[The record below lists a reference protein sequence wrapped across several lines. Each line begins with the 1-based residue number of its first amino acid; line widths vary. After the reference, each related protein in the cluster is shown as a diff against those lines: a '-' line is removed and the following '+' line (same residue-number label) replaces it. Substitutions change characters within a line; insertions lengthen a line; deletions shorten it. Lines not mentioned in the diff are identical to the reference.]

1 MPAPANAFK
10 IMPLGDSITEGTVAG
25 GYRAPLYS
33 LLTMDGYNISYA
45 GDQKT
50 NSGGGLPS
58 NEDSHEGFPGDTS
71 ADVHSEIDGNRT
83 IQRNL
88 PNVVLLEVGT
98 NDIGYGASYATA
110 DSNIAALMDDIIGKD
125 PTVHIFLANVLHR
138 ADDGT
143 GWVTAFDA
151 TLPSIV
157 APRAPYV
164 TLVDMASAVS
174 LADLDSGGLHPVQSG
189 YNKMA
194 VAWEA
199 AVKSYFGLSLV
210 DTTTNQVLPAAATP
224 YFGPVAGPT
233 SEYVKLTPDSLNI
246 TASTPNWFIHSGG
259 GDNAI
264 AVSSGTNV
272 LDGGAGSSFLT
283 GGAGADTFYV
293 DDRNPASN
301 VWSSIVNF
309 HSGDNATVWGITPA
323 DFTLTW
329 LANQGASGAT
339 GLTGVFV
346 SNLAGRPT
354 AAITLSGFTPADLTN
369 GKLSISYGTTADLP
383 NLPGSHFM
391 TIHGN

>member
-174 LADLDSGGLHPVQSG
+174 LADLDPGGLHPVQSG

-199 AVKSYFGLSLV
+199 AIKSYFGLSLV
-210 DTTTNQVLPAAATP
+210 DTTTNQVLPAVATP

-323 DFTLTW
+323 DFNLTW

-346 SNLAGRPT
+346 SNTAGRPT